1 MFKDPG
7 GAGSFFLTICYY
19 YFIAG
24 GVAMDCRLQGYPS
37 PLLISYILEGS
48 RCLWE
53 GSCASFR
60 GGTKVVVVLGRWGS
74 SFRQRRTTADPH
86 QPHHEH
92 PFL

>member
-37 PLLISYILEGS
+37 PLLISYILEGL
-48 RCLWE
+48 RCWWWGLVPLFE
-53 GSCASFR
+53 LVAS
-60 GGTKVVVVLGRWGS
+60 G
-74 SFRQRRTTADPH
+74 
-86 QPHHEH
+86 
-92 PFL
+92 